1 MVARRVTREELERLE
16 EDVNRLLD
24 NIKVQVEGRYG
35 YYALDYCLTSNY
47 DPTFKRCRLVDGTLV
62 TGLSKRELAEVL
74 RGLRELL
81 LREKRR

>member
-1 MVARRVTREELERLE
+1 MAARRVTLKELERLE

-47 DPTFKRCRLVDGTLV
+47 DPTFKRCRLVSGTLV
-62 TGLSKRELAEVL
+62 TGSKREVAEFL
-74 RGLRELL
+74 KGLRELL